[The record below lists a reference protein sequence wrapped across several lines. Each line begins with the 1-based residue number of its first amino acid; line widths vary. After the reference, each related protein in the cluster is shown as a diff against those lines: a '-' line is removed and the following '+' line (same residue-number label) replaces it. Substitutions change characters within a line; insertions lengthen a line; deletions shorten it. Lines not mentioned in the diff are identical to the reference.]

1 MTVTQRGRLT
11 PEDEQRLKDA
21 KAKDAEAATWR
32 DEYRRVAVE
41 MMEKSSLR
49 EVARL
54 TGKSTNTLQRW
65 KREAAQS

>member
-11 PEDEQRLKDA
+11 PEDEQRLAEA
-21 KAKDAEAATWR
+21 KAKDAEAALAR

-41 MMEKSSLR
+41 MMEKSSVR

-54 TGKSTNTLQRW
+54 TGLSTNTLQQW
-65 KREAAQS
+65 KRRV